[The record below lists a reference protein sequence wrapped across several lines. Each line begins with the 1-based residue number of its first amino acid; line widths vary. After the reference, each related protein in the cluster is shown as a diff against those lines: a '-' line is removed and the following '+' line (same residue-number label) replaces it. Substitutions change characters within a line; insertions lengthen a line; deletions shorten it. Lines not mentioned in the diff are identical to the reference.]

1 MEENKY
7 LKQARKELEYL
18 SGDPDFQRLLES
30 RAGFLKDMDNY
41 RDQCERD
48 AKEKGLR
55 EGKKEGIKEGKK
67 EGILQEKKEIAKKML
82 DMNMPI
88 EQISQV
94 TELSETEIK
103 KL

>member
-41 RDQCERD
+41 RDQCERE
-48 AKEKGLR
+48 AKEKGLQ
-55 EGKKEGIKEGKK
+55 EG
-67 EGILQEKKEIAKKML
+67 
-82 DMNMPI
+82 PY
-88 EQISQV
+88 SH
-94 TELSETEIK
+94 
-103 KL
+103 